1 MAQIEKLKIL
11 RERLCLDFMNTVGWH
26 LKENTSSE
34 YLTSY
39 SVFVEWCYLIGIIN
53 REQANFFVVESQKRS
68 LEAMEVFQRVIE
80 LRESVFRILLAVIA
94 QDSPKQTDLAILN
107 SEIDCMLPYL
117 KLKYVDQGFVWEN
130 TKDVKNL
137 DWMLSTIV
145 QNITEFLTSD
155 QLGRLKV
162 CGDENCGWLFL
173 DMSKNKSRRWC
184 SMQDCGN
191 RAKAKRHYSKMNKSS
206 DRI

>member
-1 MAQIEKLKIL
+1 MAQIEKLMIL
-11 RERLCLDFMNTVGWH
+11 RELLCLDFMNTVGWH
-26 LKENTSSE
+26 LNENMSSE

-39 SVFVEWCYLIGIIN
+39 SVFVEWCYLVGIIN
-53 REQANFFVVESQKRS
+53 REQANIFAAESQKRS
-68 LEAMEVFQRVIE
+68 LEAKEVFQRVIK
-80 LRESVFRILLAVIA
+80 LRESVFRILLAVIGKN
-94 QDSPKQTDLAILN
+94 SPKQTDLDILN
-107 SEIDCMLPYL
+107 SEIDRMLPLL
-117 KLKYVDQGFVWEN
+117 KLKYVNQGFVWEKSN
-130 TKDVKNL
+130 DIKNL

-191 RAKAKRHYSKMNKSS
+191 RAKAKRHYSKKNKRS
-206 DRI
+206 DRT

>member
-26 LKENTSSE
+26 LNENMSSE

-53 REQANFFVVESQKRS
+53 REQANFFATESQKRS

-107 SEIDCMLPYL
+107 SEIDRVLPLL
-117 KLKYVDQGFVWEN
+117 KLKYVDQGFVWEYTN
-130 TKDVKNL
+130 DNKNL
-137 DWMLSTIV
+137 DWILSIIV

-173 DMSKNKSRRWC
+173 DMSKNNSRRWC

-191 RAKAKRHYSKMNKSS
+191 RAKAKRHYSKKNKSS
-206 DRI
+206 DMI